1 MGSRLTRRPQSERA
15 TRIGP
20 FMFESLSARLQAVT
34 ERLRGKARITEAD
47 LDVALREI
55 RLALLEADVNFK
67 VVKEFVGRVRERA
80 LGLEVLSGL
89 NAGQQVVKV
98 VHDEL
103 VATLGGERHQLQ
115 LAGRPSVL
123 MLVGL
128 QGSGKTTTAAKL
140 AVRLRREGRKP
151 LLVAADVYRP
161 AAVDQIVQ
169 LGDQVGVEVHSRP
182 VGTPALEVARSGLE
196 RARQKRCDV
205 VILDTAGRLHVD
217 EPMMDELVRISGA
230 VTPSETLLVV
240 DAMTGQ
246 EAVKVAEAF
255 HARLPL
261 TALVLTKMDGDARGG
276 AALGIRSVTG
286 LPVAF
291 IGTGERTDGLEPF
304 HPDRLAQRILG
315 MGDILSLVERVQE
328 TVDTDE
334 AERVAQRM
342 LQQRFTLEDFRSQ
355 LTQIKKMGPIG
366 QVLSLIPGA
375 GQMAGAAQQAVDDG
389 QLKRIEAIIDSMT
402 PHERRNPEVIK
413 ASRRRRIALGSG
425 TQPADVN
432 RLLKQFAEMQKLM
445 KSLGSGRFP
454 GMPGVPGGMRG
465 IFGR

>member
-1 MGSRLTRRPQSERA
+1 
-15 TRIGP
+15 
-20 FMFESLSARLQAVT
+20 MFESLSARLQSVT
-34 ERLRGKARITEAD
+34 ERLRGKSKITEAD

-67 VVKEFVGRVRERA
+67 VVKEFVARVRERA
-80 LGLEVLSGL
+80 LGGEVLTGL
-89 NAGQQVVKV
+89 HPGQQVVKI

-103 VATLGGERHQLQ
+103 VAILGGERHLLQ
-115 LAGRPSVL
+115 LGGRPSVV

-140 AVRLRREGRKP
+140 AVRLRKDGRKP

-161 AAVDQIVQ
+161 AAVDQLVQ
-169 LGDQVGVEVHSRP
+169 LGDQIGIEVHSRP

-196 RARQKRCDV
+196 AARQRGLDV
-205 VILDTAGRLHVD
+205 MLLDTAGRLHVD
-217 EPMMDELVRISGA
+217 EAMMEELVRIAGA
-230 VTPSETLLVV
+230 VQPAETLLVV

-255 HARLPL
+255 HARLPV
-261 TALVLTKMDGDARGG
+261 TGMVLTKMDGDARGG
-276 AALGIRSVTG
+276 AALSIRQATG
-286 LPVAF
+286 LPISF

-328 TVDTDE
+328 NVDQDE
-334 AERVAQRM
+334 AERVAKRM
-342 LQQRFTLEDFRSQ
+342 MESRFTLEDFRGQ
-355 LTQIKKMGPIG
+355 LQQIKKMGPIG
-366 QVLSLIPGA
+366 QVLQMIPGA
-375 GQMAGAAQQAVDDG
+375 GQMANAAQQAVDEG

-402 PHERRNPEVIK
+402 PAERRQPEQIK

-425 TQPADVN
+425 TSTADVN
-432 RLLKQFAEMQKLM
+432 RLLKQFADMQRLM
-445 KSLGSGRFP
+445 KQFSGGRMPKLG
-454 GMPGVPGGMRG
+454 GGMG
-465 IFGR
+465 GLGGLGGLFGR